1 MTATQRPIKVLH
13 GSPYKPYNLLMNH
26 SIACL
31 NFNHMLITLS
41 GLLIGFAVVFGSVTP
56 LFADYTLIL
65 KNGRTITVEAY
76 KEEGGM
82 IIFSSYGGEIGI
94 AREEV
99 ESIIPA
105 VEGMGTSR
113 TLPPVEEAPGEAAKA
128 GPGEEQVARPG
139 KEQAIE
145 DKKEEPLAT
154 KEKVLTP
161 QEIKAAERAEEEKE
175 YQRRIVQL
183 THQIKA
189 LEDSYAKARRGGQK
203 GGNTA
208 GVCITNCEE
217 FTKAQAADLN
227 SRLKDRLHDPARAR
241 GSAIVK
247 TKTRSPFAGAPP
259 RISEFRASEIKPAPR
274 VSVPLPPYTKKEWK
288 FSKLKRNI
296 GRLHEKRDRLIQ
308 EMRDRNF
315 NTSSLFLQ

>member
-1 MTATQRPIKVLH
+1 MTAPQTSIKVLPR
-13 GSPYKPYNLLMNH
+13 SISKSYNLLINH
-26 SIACL
+26 SIGCL
-31 NFNHMLITLS
+31 NFNRMLITLS
-41 GLLIGFAVVFGSVTP
+41 GLLIGFAVVLGSATP

-105 VEGMGTSR
+105 VEGVGTSR
-113 TLPPVEEAPGEAAKA
+113 ALPPVEEAPGEAAKA

-161 QEIKAAERAEEEKE
+161 EEIRTEERAKKQKE
-175 YQRRIVQL
+175 YQKRVNEVTVRL
-183 THQIKA
+183 KA
-189 LEDSYAKARRGGQK
+189 LMNRYSLATRGKTGPEPSLLDSPEAIRAR
-203 GGNTA
+203 T
-208 GVCITNCEE
+208 
-217 FTKAQAADLN
+217 ADLN
-227 SRLKDRLHDPARAR
+227 SRLKDAARRPAGFSDRGDVRLKRP
-241 GSAIVK
+241 
-247 TKTRSPFAGAPP
+247 SPFTGAPP
-259 RISEFRASEIKPAPR
+259 TIIDLKPGRITKR
-274 VSVPLPPYTKKEWK
+274 VRPPLTPYSPKEK
-288 FSKLKRNI
+288 QLSQLRRQI
-296 GRLHEKRDRLIQ
+296 LALEKQRDRLIQ

-315 NTSSLFLQ
+315 NTASLFLQ